1 MTSRKRDAPVVT
13 MHVRSANVLREN
25 TDSRRSLDSIEKNRL
40 NSENTTTPMVRAM
53 ASVCACSAQLTT
65 LSVPIAITSPTE
77 TSQPITPPVRIGW
90 LGGRAGVPSAPRQ
103 ACCTRARWTGS
114 SRW

>member
-1 MTSRKRDAPVVT
+1 MTSRKREAPVVT

-25 TDSRRSLDSIEKNRL
+25 TESRRSLDSSEKNRL

-77 TSQPITPPVRIGW
+77 TSQARTPRSGSA
-90 LGGRAGVPSAPRQ
+90 GRAAGAGVPSALRQ

-114 SRW
+114 